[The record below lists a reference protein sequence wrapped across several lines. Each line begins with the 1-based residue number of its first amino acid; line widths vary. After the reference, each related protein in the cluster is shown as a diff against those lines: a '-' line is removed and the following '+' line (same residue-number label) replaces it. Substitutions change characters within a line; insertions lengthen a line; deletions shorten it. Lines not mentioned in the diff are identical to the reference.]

1 MSARSLSDS
10 SDAFND
16 IDIDIDEQEEEEEVD
31 DTNDEEYQFEQEDE
45 FKFEEYG
52 EYNDKEDESKGFSP
66 IPLSNPLPKT
76 NDEELNTV
84 YVPIVEVEQYDSPNV
99 ALAALREEANYEK
112 STSIPLLSNTNK
124 RSRVNKEDTA
134 MNGIEDNN
142 SNIVVNDKSIDN
154 DLWDLWQPMGDN
166 DDDDGDTRNQDLLGK
181 TDHNNFMKYLEEI
194 TKDAEKE
201 VSASPFYT
209 K

>member
-16 IDIDIDEQEEEEEVD
+16 IDIDIDEQEEEVD
-31 DTNDEEYQFEQEDE
+31 DTNDEEYQSEQED
-45 FKFEEYG
+45 KFEEYG
-52 EYNDKEDESKGFSP
+52 EYNDKEDESKGFSL

-84 YVPIVEVEQYDSPNV
+84 HVPIVEVEQYDSPNV

-112 STSIPLLSNTNK
+112 SKSIPLLSNTNK

-134 MNGIEDNN
+134 MNDIVENN
-142 SNIVVNDKSIDN
+142 SNIVVDDKSIDN
-154 DLWDLWQPMGDN
+154 DRWDL
-166 DDDDGDTRNQDLLGK
+166 
-181 TDHNNFMKYLEEI
+181 
-194 TKDAEKE
+194 
-201 VSASPFYT
+201 
-209 K
+209 